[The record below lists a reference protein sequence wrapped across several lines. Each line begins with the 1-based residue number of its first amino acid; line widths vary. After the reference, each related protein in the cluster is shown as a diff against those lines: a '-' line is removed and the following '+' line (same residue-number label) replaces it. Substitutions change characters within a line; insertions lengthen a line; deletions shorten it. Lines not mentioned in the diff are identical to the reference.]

1 VVAPTTVHT
10 RPSDAWPGH
19 GPGKGRVHAFYSS
32 RPPVALPKG
41 AGTGADEQ
49 GRGEAEARE
58 QANQWRCYSVSRRRL
73 MPCSS
78 AARRLAALNLPKP
91 HQPTDSRCSSAAA
104 CPSGKE
110 RAAGSTLR
118 SEIAEPRRANWQL
131 RRMSAFRATPP
142 DRAPGHARHPRIR
155 GTKLPGARGD
165 GTWKRSESLGPGAT
179 LLRTAR
185 HVYVCMYYNDRYTAK
200 PGMGV

>member
-1 VVAPTTVHT
+1 MWLHRPQSTPDRRTRGQAMGQVRVECMRFTVLVRLWHCQKGQELEPT
-10 RPSDAWPGH
+10 S
-19 GPGKGRVHAFYSS
+19 K
-32 RPPVALPKG
+32 
-41 AGTGADEQ
+41 
-49 GRGEAEARE
+49 AEAKP
-58 QANQWRCYSVSRRRL
+58 NQWRCYSVSRRRL

-155 GTKLPGARGD
+155 GTKLPGARGG